1 LDERI
6 DPYQVLQVDPRAE
19 APVIQAAYR
28 ALMKQH
34 HPDRG
39 GDPAI
44 ARKLSAAYA
53 MLRDPRSRRAYDG
66 HAARPAA
73 REAHAPAPAAT
84 ATPPPVLVELGPAL
98 LSRFAPVTNRGPGWL
113 FDFAGALRDAPRHR
127 IWVRRFHRR
136 DVADAKAL
144 LVMVDATRL
153 ARPMWLWSSDLFVA
167 VVSGLTDPFARV
179 LRTPQGPFAAFG
191 YGVVALEP
199 GRLHAAP
206 GRPTPSMRALGEVV
220 RALR

>member
-1 LDERI
+1 MDERI
-6 DPYQVLQVDPRAE
+6 DPYEILQVDRRAE
-19 APVIQAAYR
+19 GPVIQAAYR
-28 ALMKQH
+28 ALMKKH
-34 HPDRG
+34 HPDLG
-39 GDPAI
+39 GDPAV

-53 MLRDPRSRRAYDG
+53 MLRDPRSRRAYDTR
-66 HAARPAA
+66 ATRPVARA
-73 REAHAPAPAAT
+73 APAAP
-84 ATPPPVLVELGPAL
+84 ARVTPPPVLVGLGPAL

-127 IWVRRFHRR
+127 IWVRRFHQS
-136 DVADAKAL
+136 DVADVKAL

-167 VVSGLTDPFARV
+167 VVSGLTDAFARI

-191 YGVVALEP
+191 YGIVALEP

-206 GRPTPSMRALGEVV
+206 GRPMPSMRALGEVV

>member
-6 DPYQVLQVDPRAE
+6 DPYQVLQVDRRAE
-19 APVIQAAYR
+19 GPVIQAAYR

-44 ARKLSAAYA
+44 ARKLAAAYA
-53 MLRDPRSRRAYDG
+53 MLRDPRSRRAYDSQ
-66 HAARPAA
+66 AARPPS
-73 REAHAPAPAAT
+73 REAPAAT
-84 ATPPPVLVELGPAL
+84 GTSSSVFVGLGPAL
-98 LSRFAPVTNRGPGWL
+98 LSRFAPITNRGPGWL
-113 FDFAGALRDAPRHR
+113 FDFAGALRHAPRHR
-127 IWVRRFHRR
+127 IWVRRFHQR

-206 GRPTPSMRALGEVV
+206 GRPMPSMRALGEVV